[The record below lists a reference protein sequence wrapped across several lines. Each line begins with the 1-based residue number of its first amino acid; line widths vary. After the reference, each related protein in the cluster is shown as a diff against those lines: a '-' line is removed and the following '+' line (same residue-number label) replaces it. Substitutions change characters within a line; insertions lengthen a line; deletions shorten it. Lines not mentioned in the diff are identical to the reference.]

1 MSLRKYS
8 TEELIE
14 FKGNKKGL
22 IINIKK
28 VAPFEQVKE
37 SIIDRL
43 EENVG
48 FSNGAKIYQI
58 NSDYLNDVQMMMIED
73 AITSRFDIEF
83 VEEKDKETYINTYE
97 TKYVDNMRSGEKVV
111 FDGDVVVMSDMNPG
125 SQVSST
131 RNVVVM
137 GNINSGAKVV
147 ANGNIVVMG
156 EVRGFVH
163 AGAKGNDSAYVIANS
178 LCPKI
183 LQIADNIAEAP
194 DDEYEESKNDKIIIP
209 EIAFVSKD
217 RIVIESFLPKTLK
230 NKEIYRG

>member
-48 FSNGAKIYQI
+48 FFNGAKIYQI

-73 AITSRFDIEF
+73 AITSRSRRA
-83 VEEKDKETYINTYE
+83 NC
-97 TKYVDNMRSGEKVV
+97 
-111 FDGDVVVMSDMNPG
+111 
-125 SQVSST
+125 SSP
-131 RNVVVM
+131 RRRRW
-137 GNINSGAKVV
+137 G
-147 ANGNIVVMG
+147 
-156 EVRGFVH
+156 
-163 AGAKGNDSAYVIANS
+163 
-178 LCPKI
+178 CP
-183 LQIADNIAEAP
+183 ACAP
-194 DDEYEESKNDKIIIP
+194 
-209 EIAFVSKD
+209 
-217 RIVIESFLPKTLK
+217 R
-230 NKEIYRG
+230 